1 MSAVV
6 SVIATGHT
14 CANSTPLPPTRAVR
28 TKGRTV
34 TGEAST
40 ASLPGNGLGLVRH
53 AHHWLI
59 ARQNGPTSEGVC
71 KSCDARRSFDNGF
84 VGSYAS
90 RIQPRQLTPVSGI
103 KLLENSLERF
113 ERKDERNMM
122 DTVMNNMDGWTSG
135 ELLAEVL
142 KRNAA
147 DMPALRR
154 LDAMVLHARL
164 AESDRQL
171 PMSASPVA

>member
-1 MSAVV
+1 
-6 SVIATGHT
+6 
-14 CANSTPLPPTRAVR
+14 
-28 TKGRTV
+28 
-34 TGEAST
+34 
-40 ASLPGNGLGLVRH
+40 
-53 AHHWLI
+53 
-59 ARQNGPTSEGVC
+59 
-71 KSCDARRSFDNGF
+71 
-84 VGSYAS
+84 
-90 RIQPRQLTPVSGI
+90 
-103 KLLENSLERF
+103 
-113 ERKDERNMM
+113 MM
-122 DTVMNNMDGWTSG
+122 DTVVNNMDGWTSG